1 MTSNKG
7 RGHKFN
13 LMLNLK
19 LKKGHFPRIL
29 KLMLLL
35 LRNQVRRKLRVD
47 VATYVVRKVTSLLHA
62 LVVTY
67 LTQLL
72 LMISILLGRIRL
84 AMCLPSLLVLKV
96 VSRKE
101 PFG

>member
-1 MTSNKG
+1 MTSNKE

-19 LKKGHFPRIL
+19 LKKGLFPRRL

-35 LRNQVRRKLRVD
+35 LRNQVRRKWRVD
-47 VATYVVRKVTSLLHA
+47 VATYVVIMRKVTSLLHA

-67 LTQLL
+67 PTQLL
-72 LMISILLGRIRL
+72 LMISILLVR
-84 AMCLPSLLVLKV
+84 
-96 VSRKE
+96 
-101 PFG
+101 